1 MGIEAV
7 RHSSDHDAGDEDN
20 HSKGNSATVTGELCP
35 ARGSS
40 QLAFADQGDGG
51 YHTVIVITLLCGCG
65 VSVLWGAQD
74 LFDRFGCHLDSL
86 QTVRSQA
93 RAGTAQHALHRAMR
107 NPSLHT
113 WRAESDCLGC
123 PQCLMSQTQAEPGSG
138 KKVSGFEA
146 SDVAV

>member
-7 RHSSDHDAGDEDN
+7 RHSSDHDAGDEDD
-20 HSKGNSATVTGELCP
+20 HSEGNGAAVTGELCP
-35 ARGSS
+35 PCGGR

-51 YHTVIVITLLCGCG
+51 YHTVIVVTLLCGCG

-93 RAGTAQHALHRAMR
+93 RAGTAQHSAHCREKS
-107 NPSLHT
+107 PSSTTST
-113 WRAESDCLGC
+113 WQMGTERH
-123 PQCLMSQTQAEPGSG
+123 PPGAADKQG
-138 KKVSGFEA
+138 P
-146 SDVAV
+146 

>member
-20 HSKGNSATVTGELCP
+20 HSEGNGAAVTGELCP
-35 ARGSS
+35 PRGGR
-40 QLAFADQGDGG
+40 QLAFTDQGDGG

-65 VSVLWGAQD
+65 VGVLWGAQD
-74 LFDRFGCHLDSL
+74 LFDRFGCHLGSL

-93 RAGTAQHALHRAMR
+93 RAGTAQRASHGATR
-107 NPSLHT
+107 NPLLHT
-113 WRAESDCLGC
+113 QRAEGDCWRC
-123 PQCLMSQTQAEPGSG
+123 PQCQTSQIRAEPGSG
-138 KKVSGFEA
+138 KSVPGFEA